1 MPGLRNP
8 DDPVPMSELRSVLME
23 GSIPDPGTKGV
34 ILMPAWGQIL
44 STDQVNAIL
53 PYIVDGPKA
62 KTLPAPAPA
71 TPLPLASGPATG
83 ASPSASGSP

>member
-1 MPGLRNP
+1 
-8 DDPVPMSELRSVLME
+8 ME

-34 ILMPAWGQIL
+34 IFMPAWGQIL
-44 STDQVNAIL
+44 STDQVNTIL

-62 KTLPAPAPA
+62 TKLPAPPPA
-71 TPLPLASGPATG
+71 TPLPLASGGSSAG

>member
-1 MPGLRNP
+1 
-8 DDPVPMSELRSVLME
+8 MSELRSVLME

-34 ILMPAWGQIL
+34 IFMPAWGQIL

-62 KTLPAPAPA
+62 TKLPAPEPA
-71 TPLPLASGPATG
+71 SPLPLSGGSSITPSSS
-83 ASPSASGSP
+83 ASP